1 MICEAGERN
10 KKRVVVLEHFAQ
22 IAACFSPDVVVSEQ
36 NAVLLHFTTLDIHV
50 TTINANNAIS
60 AISIFSRHDASD
72 SDY

>member
-10 KKRVVVLEHFAQ
+10 KKRVVVLEHLAQ
-22 IAACFSPDVVVSEQ
+22 IAACFSPDVIMC
-36 NAVLLHFTTLDIHV
+36 HFTTLDIHV